1 MDKYVV
7 RTQRALHGVAGSE
20 DYHIDQSSAKR
31 PRVATTSSQAEI
43 SNTVK
48 MRQYKS
54 KLKYNPEWGT
64 KWRWMEYDEHKGGMF
79 YSICKKYGKQPVV
92 ARGVWVSRPV
102 NNWVKATE
110 LLSKHAKSE
119 WH

>member
-7 RTQRALHGVAGSE
+7 RTQRALHRVAGSE
-20 DYHIDQSSAKR
+20 DHYIDQSSAKR

-48 MRQYKS
+48 YKS
-54 KLKYNPEWGT
+54 KLKYNPEWGR
-64 KWRWMEYDEHKGGMF
+64 KWRWVGYDEHKGGMF
-79 YSICKKYGKQPVV
+79 CSICKKYGKQPVV
-92 ARGVWVSRPV
+92 AHGAWVSHPV

-110 LLSKHAKSE
+110 LLSKHDKSE
-119 WH
+119 